1 VTPFEATADWG
12 YLRLRKVAYEEGE
25 MEAWAERVRG
35 AGWEEAYVFFKHE
48 DEGTGPALGK
58 RFEELYASG

>member
-1 VTPFEATADWG
+1 
-12 YLRLRKVAYEEGE
+12 
-25 MEAWAERVRG
+25 
-35 AGWEEAYVFFKHE
+35 VFFKHE